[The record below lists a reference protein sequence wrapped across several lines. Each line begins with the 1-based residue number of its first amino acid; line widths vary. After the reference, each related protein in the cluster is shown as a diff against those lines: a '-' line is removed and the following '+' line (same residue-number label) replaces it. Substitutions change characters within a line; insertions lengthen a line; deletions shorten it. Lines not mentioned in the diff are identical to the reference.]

1 MRADLIARG
10 QQLDELVDRAA
21 TAVPNPQVAK
31 AMDMIDHAYADAM
44 RGTQVLGDELIMLRA
59 EVAAHG
65 GGDERLA
72 VLLRVADELVTLAP
86 QPSEAIAD
94 LLAAAR
100 HYAGWL
106 AARRGEDEVKP

>member
-1 MRADLIARG
+1 
-10 QQLDELVDRAA
+10 
-21 TAVPNPQVAK
+21 
-31 AMDMIDHAYADAM
+31 M

-72 VLLRVADELVTLAP
+72 VLLRITDELVALTP

-106 AARRGEDEVKP
+106 AARHGEGEEKP